1 MVVSITGLLVMAVF
15 FAAMLDTFRSNL
27 VGDMLVGTAI
37 KEATYVSG
45 ERNRTEIGITGGPT
59 LSASSVECTLRMTG
73 DNTGATS
80 MFDFSSMDLIL
91 QTDQGN
97 NPAQKLTYTT
107 ATSGD
112 VPVSTGD
119 WAGVLSA
126 HPFEPGIFNPGETMG
141 ITVRVDLPVSG
152 DTSGQVTLATPN
164 GVTTV
169 GSFSLTPP
177 APSRPRCTSS

>member
-27 VGDMLVGTAI
+27 VGDMLVGPAI

-91 QTDQGN
+91 QTG
-97 NPAQKLTYTT
+97 A
-107 ATSGD
+107 
-112 VPVSTGD
+112 
-119 WAGVLSA
+119 
-126 HPFEPGIFNPGETMG
+126 
-141 ITVRVDLPVSG
+141 ITPLK
-152 DTSGQVTLATPN
+152 N
-164 GVTTV
+164 
-169 GSFSLTPP
+169 
-177 APSRPRCTSS
+177 

>member
-37 KEATYVSG
+37 KEATYASG

-80 MFDFSSMDLIL
+80 MFDFSSI
-91 QTDQGN
+91 
-97 NPAQKLTYTT
+97 PASSTRGRDHGDNREAGPRPLPLPSTT
-107 ATSGD
+107 MSM
-112 VPVSTGD
+112 
-119 WAGVLSA
+119 
-126 HPFEPGIFNPGETMG
+126 MG
-141 ITVRVDLPVSG
+141 WR
-152 DTSGQVTLATPN
+152 TP
-164 GVTTV
+164 
-169 GSFSLTPP
+169 
-177 APSRPRCTSS
+177 R